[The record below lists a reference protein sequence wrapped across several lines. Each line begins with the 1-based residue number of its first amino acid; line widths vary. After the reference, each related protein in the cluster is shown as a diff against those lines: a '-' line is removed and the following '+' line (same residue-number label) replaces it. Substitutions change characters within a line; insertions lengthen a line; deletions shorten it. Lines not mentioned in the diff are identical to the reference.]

1 MNYKKIVEATFIE
14 RPNRFIAYCKINEI
28 IEKIHVKNT
37 GRCREL
43 LIPNCTVY
51 LEESD
56 NPNRKTKYSLIA
68 VQKGNRLI
76 NMDSQVPNKV
86 VQEALINKTIVLP
99 GLDEEITFIKSE
111 KTYGNSRFDI
121 YLESKNKKAFIE
133 IKGVTLEED
142 GVVLF
147 PDAKT
152 ERGVKH
158 IKELIEAKKDG
169 YHSYVVFVVQMKD
182 VKYFT
187 PNIKMHKELGDA
199 LIEAQNAGVNIL
211 AYDCEVTPNSI
222 EIKDEVNVKLL

>member
-1 MNYKKIVEATFIE
+1 MNYKKIVQATFIE
-14 RPNRFIAYCKINEI
+14 RPNRFIAYCKINET
-28 IEKIHVKNT
+28 IEKVHVKNT

-43 LIPNCTVY
+43 LTPNCTVY